1 VIGTVEGTPG
11 KEKMKY
17 RTEEQQQ
24 GRPKSAP
31 LDSWF
36 AAALVVFTLSSIIS
50 KALSLPVYKR
60 VIALEGSDS
69 IQLGEERLKLQAANN
84 IRAVLCTLSLVL
96 MAVGMG

>member
-1 VIGTVEGTPG
+1 
-11 KEKMKY
+11 MKY

-36 AAALVVFTLSSIIS
+36 AAGLVVFTLSSIIS